1 MPKNNET
8 TTKFKVDISEL
19 KSAMQEAKR
28 AVAVANSEFKATT
41 STMEDWSKSTDGIS
55 AKLKQ
60 LDTTINSQKTVL
72 ANYEKQLELTK
83 QQYPEGGK
91 AVDDLII
98 KINNQKSAIN
108 KTEREQKKFEQSL
121 KEVKEAE
128 KEASKT
134 GKEVADVLDEMG
146 KEAKGADEGFTVLK
160 GAVANF
166 AGNMLTSLVGAV
178 KDGIG
183 SIMGLA
189 EETREYRNEM
199 AKLDTAFASAG
210 HSTET
215 ATETYKELYAVL
227 GDEGQ
232 AVEATNFLA
241 KLCDTE
247 EDLAKW
253 TEIATGVYGE
263 FGSSL
268 PIESLTEASN
278 ETAKTGQITGALA
291 DALNWAGVSEDDFQA
306 SLDKCSNE
314 QERQSLITKTLNGLY
329 SESAKRFKETNKS
342 VIDANKANSDYTDT
356 VAKMGAKIEPIT
368 TAVKKGFNLLLMEV
382 LKLVENVDFTGF
394 SNTVGVAFNFLST
407 TILPALVTAFKF
419 VIEVVKLLISWYGT
433 LVNAL
438 TTLWNKVQSFISFWY
453 TAWDTVK
460 SSCSKAVTT
469 ITKTFSGLPSKLLSI
484 GRDVV
489 AGLWNGI
496 SSKVDWLKGQ
506 ISGFVGNVTSWLKR
520 FFKIG
525 SPSKLMAEE
534 VGKWLPEGIAVGV
547 DKNAKSVLNSMKNL
561 AVDTVSATRN
571 GLAKTTG
578 SITSGGSVGGGVVN
592 NFYQTINSPKELSR
606 LDIYRQSKNLLN
618 YAGGVR

>member
-19 KSAMQEAKR
+19 KSAMQEARKQ
-28 AVAVANSEFKATT
+28 VALANSEFKATSSEMGNWAT
-41 STMEDWSKSTDGIS
+41 STEGVN

-60 LDTTINSQKTVL
+60 LKSNLASQKTVL
-72 ANYEKQLELTK
+72 NEYEKILAQVK
-83 QQYPEGGK
+83 QEYGESSAEAREYETRLNSQK
-91 AVDDLII
+91 AVV
-98 KINNQKSAIN
+98 NNTKNEI
-108 KTEREQKKFEQSL
+108 TKFESTL
-121 KEVKEAE
+121 KQVSEAE
-128 KEASKT
+128 KIASKT
-134 GKEVADVLDEMG
+134 GKDVADVLDEMNKKSKDAEG
-146 KEAKGADEGFTVLK
+146 GFTTLK
-160 GAVANF
+160 GAVATF

-183 SIMGLA
+183 SVLGLA
-189 EETREYRNEM
+189 EETREYRTEL
-199 AKLDTAFASAG
+199 AKLETAFTSAG

-215 ATETYKELYAVL
+215 ATQTYKDLYAVL

-253 TEIATGVYGE
+253 TDIATGVYGE
-263 FGSSL
+263 FGASL

-329 SESAKRFKETNKS
+329 SESAKKFKETNKS

-368 TAVKKGFNLLLMEV
+368 TAVKNGFNLLLKEV
-382 LKLVENVDFTGF
+382 LKLVENVDFEGF

-407 TILPALVTAFKF
+407 TVLPAVVNAFKF
-419 VIEVVKLLISWYGT
+419 IIDVVKLVISWFSGLVGAIGT
-433 LVNAL
+433 L
-438 TTLWNKVQSFISFWY
+438 WSKIQSFIGFWT
-453 TAWDTVK
+453 TAWSTAKKECKKAIDTV
-460 SSCSKAVTT
+460 TT
-469 ITKTFSGLPSKLLSI
+469 TFSELPSKLLSI
-484 GRDVV
+484 GQDVV

-496 SSKVDWLKGQ
+496 NNKVTWLKNK
-506 ISGFVGNVTSWLKR
+506 ISGFVGNVTSWLKN
-520 FFKIG
+520 FFGIH
-525 SPSKLMAEE
+525 SPSKLMADE
-534 VGKWLPEGIAVGV
+534 VGKWLPEGIAMGI
-547 DKNAKSVLNSMKNL
+547 DKNAKSVLSSMKNL
-561 AVDTVSATRN
+561 ATDAVGATRS
-571 GLAKTTG
+571 GLTTG
-578 SITSGGSVGGGVVN
+578 SGGVLGSGVVN
-592 NFYQTINSPKELSR
+592 NFTQVINSPKQLSR